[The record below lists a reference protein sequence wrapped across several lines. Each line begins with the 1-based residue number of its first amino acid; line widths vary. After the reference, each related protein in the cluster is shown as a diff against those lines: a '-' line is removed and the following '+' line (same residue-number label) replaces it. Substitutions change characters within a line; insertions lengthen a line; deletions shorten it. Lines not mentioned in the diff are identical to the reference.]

1 MLPLTTFAEL
11 ARIQLRTSASAQT
24 HKLTTIKRY
33 TVNRISLQLL
43 ATACLAILC
52 NKASLAMSQAPQDI
66 DVCLSPILGTATE
79 SPAPLHVDGRFIKDT
94 QGRTVLLRGINISGD
109 SKVPPFMPITNAAML
124 DPLPGWGINTLR
136 LLFTWEA
143 FEPTRCNHDTAY
155 MQYYEQVVEWAEE
168 RDLYVIVDFH
178 QDAYSRYSNGGC
190 GEGFPKWA
198 VYSGIELKEPDN
210 GAACDSWGSRMIF
223 DLSHHD
229 TWHHFYADT
238 EGARTG
244 YIDMVRAV
252 ADRMSNHAN
261 VIGYELIN
269 EPWGNDDELAA
280 LYNDVGTAIRE
291 RHPSAILFVPPHA
304 LLSSGMSENNIAKP
318 EFDNFV
324 YSPHFYDAFVIMFK
338 NWIGFDP
345 ANALDKMAQHA
356 AGWNVPL
363 LLGEYGAPA
372 ETQNVEGYM
381 DALND
386 WLNNGLHS
394 GTQWNYTP
402 EWRADTKD
410 GWNMEDLS
418 ISDDTGTLRANF
430 RPRVYPIAIAGTGA
444 TFREDSHSFNLSW
457 TNNAQL
463 GTTEVFLPQ
472 GFMQGKALNI
482 EGNIQCAINGQKL
495 KCSGGNGFSA
505 IEVR

>member
-1 MLPLTTFAEL
+1 MNGTSLTLIA
-11 ARIQLRTSASAQT
+11 A
-24 HKLTTIKRY
+24 
-33 TVNRISLQLL
+33 
-43 ATACLAILC
+43 ACLAILFTQT
-52 NKASLAMSQAPQDI
+52 SLAKRRVPQNI
-66 DVCLSPILGTATE
+66 DTNLSPIFGIATE
-79 SPAPLHVDGRFIKDT
+79 APAPLHVDGQFIKDT
-94 QGRTVLLRGINISGD
+94 QGRTVVLRGVNISGD
-109 SKVPPFMPITNAAML
+109 SKVPPFMPITDAAML
-124 DPLPGWGINTLR
+124 DPLQGWGINTLR

-143 FEPTRCNHDTAY
+143 FEPSRGNYDTAY
-155 MQYYEQVVEWAEE
+155 MQYYEQVTDWAEQ
-168 RDLYVIVDFH
+168 RGLYVIVDFH

-198 VYSGIELKEPDN
+198 VYSGIKFKEPDN
-210 GAACDSWGSRMIF
+210 GVACESWGSNMIF
-223 DLSHHD
+223 DFSHHD
-229 TWHHFYADT
+229 TWHHFHANT

-244 YIDMVRAV
+244 YIDMLRAV
-252 ADRMSNHAN
+252 AERMSNHAN

-269 EPWGNDDELAA
+269 EPWGNDSELAA
-280 LYNDVGTAIRE
+280 LYNDVGNAIRE

-304 LLSSGMSENNIAKP
+304 LVSSGMSDNNIAKP

-338 NWIGFDP
+338 NWLGFNP
-345 ANALDKMAQHA
+345 AWALDKMAKHA
-356 AGWNVPL
+356 ARWNVPL

-402 EWRADTKD
+402 GWRADIKD

-418 ISDDTGTLRANF
+418 ISDDTGSLRANF
-430 RPRVYPIAIAGTGA
+430 LPRAYPIAIAGTDA
-444 TFREDSHSFNLSW
+444 TFSEDNRSLSLSW
-457 TNNAQL
+457 ANNAKL
-463 GTTEVFLPQ
+463 GETVVFLPQ
-472 GFMQGKALNI
+472 GFMQGKKLNI
-482 EGNIQCAINGQKL
+482 KGKINCAINGQKL
-495 KCSGGNGFSA
+495 SCSGRNGFSA

>member
-1 MLPLTTFAEL
+1 MNGISLPLIA
-11 ARIQLRTSASAQT
+11 A
-24 HKLTTIKRY
+24 
-33 TVNRISLQLL
+33 
-43 ATACLAILC
+43 ACLSILFSQT
-52 NKASLAMSQAPQDI
+52 SLAMGRAPQDI
-66 DVCLSPILGTATE
+66 DASLSPILGTATE
-79 SPAPLHVDGRFIKDT
+79 APAPLHVDGRFIKDT
-94 QGRTVLLRGINISGD
+94 QGRTVLLRGVNISGD
-109 SKVPPFMPITNAAML
+109 SKVPPFMPITDAAML

-143 FEPTRCNHDTAY
+143 FEPTRGNYDTAY
-155 MQYYEQVVEWAEE
+155 MQYYEQVTDWAEE
-168 RDLYVIVDFH
+168 RGLYVIVDFH

-198 VYSGIELKEPDN
+198 IYSGIGLKEPDN
-210 GAACDSWGSRMIF
+210 GSACEGWGSNMIF
-223 DLSHHD
+223 DFSHHD
-229 TWHHFYADT
+229 TWHHFHADT

-252 ADRMSNHAN
+252 AERMSDHAN

-269 EPWGNDDELAA
+269 EPWGNDSELAA
-280 LYNDVGTAIRE
+280 LYNDVGSAIRE

-304 LLSSGMSENNIAKP
+304 LVSSGMSDNNIAKP

-338 NWIGFDP
+338 NWLGFNP
-345 ANALDKMAQHA
+345 AGALDKMAKHA

-402 EWRADTKD
+402 GWRADTKD

-418 ISDDTGTLRANF
+418 ISDDTGSLRANF
-430 RPRVYPIAIAGTGA
+430 LPRAYPIAIAGTDA
-444 TFREDSHSFNLSW
+444 TFSEDSRSLSLSW
-457 TNNAQL
+457 TNNRKL
-463 GTTEVFLPQ
+463 GETAVFLPK
-472 GFMQGKALNI
+472 GFMQGKKLNTK
-482 EGNIQCAINGQKL
+482 GNIRCEINEQKL
-495 KCSGGNGFSA
+495 TCSGRNGFSA
-505 IEVR
+505 IEVH